1 MIQISDNDL
10 WKLDL
15 ACILAGEV
23 SELDGRRVSDP
34 LLLFAAKY
42 LAQNGV
48 PHHVSDDIEEGCV
61 VSCDAPLLSQAKHY
75 GPSNHKN
82 GTDQGIHGKSSGG
95 AATVARKGKANR
107 SVDIAFLGAARK
119 WTEGRGLSE
128 EDIINM
134 VGAQS
139 GTEVEVS
146 LYGVGAVQISVT
158 DGYDSIGS
166 MDRIL
171 FDDNGELAMEH
182 ELFTLNDSAPPG
194 YATKVMSAAIPAME
208 ESGIKYVKTF
218 AMRNIHGWVGYY
230 VWPKFGFDAPI
241 EESNKSDQIA
251 ELFPGAEYISDLYKT
266 QAGRDWWLENGD
278 SVELVFDMSEGSR
291 SRDIF
296 NKYMERKGLES
307 MAKSLEGRNS
317 LEIMK
322 YFTPDE
328 EKILDGIF
336 DELIGIDMTDE
347 QRLQFNHI
355 YNSVNRHVWVS
366 GYEPS
371 IKSASLGLE
380 VRDGDGD
387 GFIHDGTELEQPA
400 PQPSLLDEQE
410 EDEKKAGS
418 GYNQELSRNGDES
431 EFEYLLRL
439 DEMAE
444 KVPVKDGYYSM
455 SNAMEEAGLD
465 PDAPDVGDALVAGA
479 IKQWIEKQQGTLGAD
494 KGTGILKTIGNPE
507 PLSIKEDPISKDL
520 HEGQKKRF
528 IEQTGFDDNNQ
539 LAKLAG
545 LTESSHVSIR
555 YSDAQIT
562 DDIGKGTVSAVV
574 SADNG
579 AENSRYIFRSE
590 DGELRI
596 FNAFMQVKE
605 GHRGKGLGTSVL
617 ARQVQNAIDS
627 GVGELTCSASRGDGM
642 DGEIGKVMSGYF
654 VWPMLGYDGPAPDIN
669 SERPHMANGIQV
681 QPDQVDEYKEA
692 LSNLPDSAK
701 NATNV
706 SDFYKTEEGQQFW
719 YKYGSTFNAKFDLRE
734 GSDSLKRF
742 NAYLEKREMK

>member
-42 LAQNGV
+42 LSQNGV

-75 GPSNHKN
+75 GPAKHKN
-82 GTDQGIHGKSSGG
+82 GTEQSIHGKSSGG
-95 AATVARKGKANR
+95 TATASRKGKANR
-107 SVDIAFLGAARK
+107 SVDISFLGAARK

-139 GTEVEVS
+139 GTEVEVK

-158 DGYDSIGS
+158 DGYDNIGN

-208 ESGIKYVKTF
+208 ENGIKYVKTF
-218 AMRNIHGWVGYY
+218 AMRNAHGWVGYY

-241 EESNKSDQIA
+241 EESNKSGQIA

-296 NKYMERKGLES
+296 SKYMDRKGLES

-336 DELIGIDMTDE
+336 DELIGIDMTGE

-400 PQPSLLDEQE
+400 PQPSLLDEEE
-410 EDEKKAGS
+410 EDKKKSSS
-418 GYNQELSRNGDES
+418 GYNQELSRKGDES

-444 KVPVKDGYYSM
+444 KIPVKDGYYSM
-455 SNAMEEAGLD
+455 GNAMEEAGLD
-465 PDAPDVGDALVAGA
+465 PDASDIGDARVADA

-494 KGTGILKTIGNPE
+494 KGTGMLRTIGNPE
-507 PLSIKEDPISKDL
+507 PLSIKQDFYDENM
-520 HEGQKKRF
+520 HREGKEEFVR
-528 IEQTGFDDNNQ
+528 QTGLDDDSE

-545 LTESSHVSIR
+545 LTDTSNVKIR
-555 YSDAQIT
+555 MYEGAITSDASG
-562 DDIGKGTVSAVV
+562 DTVAAVV
-574 SADNG
+574 KADNG
-579 AENSRYIFRSE
+579 AKNARYIFRGT

-596 FNAFMQVKE
+596 YNSFMYVKD
-605 GHRGKGLGTSVL
+605 GMRGQGIGTKTL
-617 ARQVQNAIDS
+617 ARQVQNAIDA
-627 GVGELTCSASRGDGM
+627 GVVELTCEASRSDGLN
-642 DGEIGKVMSGYF
+642 GEIGKSMSGYF
-654 VWPMLGYDGPAPDIN
+654 VWPMLGYDGPAPDIH
-669 SERPHMANGIQV
+669 SERPQMQNGLQV
-681 QPDQVDEYKEA
+681 VGNADEFKA
-692 LSNLPDSAK
+692 AVSKLPDSAR
-701 NATNV
+701 NAKKV
-706 SDFYKTEEGQQFW
+706 SDFYKTVEGQNFW

>member
-34 LLLFAAKY
+34 LLLFAAKH
-42 LAQNGV
+42 LSQNGV

-75 GPSNHKN
+75 GPANHKN
-82 GTDQGIHGKSSGG
+82 GTEQSIHGKSSGG
-95 AATVARKGKANR
+95 TATASRKGKANR
-107 SVDIAFLGAARK
+107 SVDISFLGAARK
-119 WTEGRGLSE
+119 WTEEKGLSE

-146 LYGVGAVQISVT
+146 TYGVGAVQVSVT
-158 DGYDSIGS
+158 DGNDNIGV

-171 FDDNGELAMEH
+171 FDDTGELAVEH
-182 ELFTLNDSAPPG
+182 ELFTLTDSAPPG

-208 ESGIKYVKTF
+208 ESGVKYVKAF
-218 AMRNIHGWVGYY
+218 AMRNEGWVGYY

-241 EESNKSDQIA
+241 EESRYSSKIE
-251 ELFPGAEYISDLYKT
+251 ELFPGTEYISDLYKT

-400 PQPSLLDEQE
+400 PQPSLLDEEE
-410 EDEKKAGS
+410 EDKKKSSS
-418 GYNQELSRNGDES
+418 GYNQELSRKGDES

-465 PDAPDVGDALVAGA
+465 PDASDIGDTRVADA

-494 KGTGILKTIGNPE
+494 KGTGMLRTIGNPE
-507 PLSIKEDPISKDL
+507 PLSIKQDFYDENMHRENK
-520 HEGQKKRF
+520 EEFVR
-528 IEQTGFDDNNQ
+528 QTGLDDDSE

-545 LTESSHVSIR
+545 LTDTSNVKIR
-555 YSDAQIT
+555 MYEGAVTSDASG
-562 DDIGKGTVSAVV
+562 DTVAAVV
-574 SADNG
+574 KADNG
-579 AENSRYIFRSE
+579 AKNARYIFRGT

-596 FNAFMQVKE
+596 YNSFMYVKD
-605 GHRGKGLGTSVL
+605 GMRGQGIGTKTL
-617 ARQVQNAIDS
+617 ARQVQNAIDA
-627 GVGELTCSASRGDGM
+627 GVVELTCEASRSDGLN
-642 DGEIGKVMSGYF
+642 GEIGKSMSGYF
-654 VWPMLGYDGPAPDIN
+654 VWPMLGYDGPAPDIH
-669 SERPHMANGIQV
+669 SERPQMQNGLQV
-681 QPDQVDEYKEA
+681 VGNADEFKA
-692 LSNLPDSAK
+692 AVSKLPDSAR
-701 NATNV
+701 NAKKV
-706 SDFYKTEEGQQFW
+706 SDFYKTVEGQNFW

-742 NAYLEKREMK
+742 NAYLEKRDMK